1 MGKLWNK
8 DFFYKTLAIL
18 LAVLLWLYVVNPTAE
33 KFFTVPVNYYN
44 LKEGLVVVNSARE
57 VDVKVKGTSSVVDS
71 LSSKE
76 IKANVNLAT
85 AKLGEQNYYVETV
98 LPLGAEAIQIKP
110 PSVNVQ
116 IDIIKEKQLPIRVI
130 TQGEVATGYSHFEPV
145 LEPSTVVVRGPNQLL
160 TSLDT
165 ALITVNLEQA
175 KDNLVLNPPVTLLTK
190 SGNVVSHKFEISPK
204 NIQVFVPITENTDN
218 KTVSIKP
225 IINGEPQEGYRV
237 SRVVFDPETVKITGS
252 YEKLSQIYQ
261 VETAPIDITG
271 ITESYSTQVALVP
284 PEGVNLLYQ
293 PVVKVLVQ
301 IEAMAITKNLTDIP
315 VTVVNLVE
323 ENQVVLKPDKVQL
336 TVKGSREEV
345 EALEKSAVRAFV
357 DVAELELGTHNL
369 EVKVELPKTLQLVK
383 VEPNKVEVKI
393 GKKGTEEED

>member
-1 MGKLWNK
+1 MKRFWERN
-8 DFFYKTLAIL
+8 FFYKALAVL
-18 LAVLLWLYVVNPTAE
+18 LAVLLWLYVNPATE
-33 KFFTVPVNYYN
+33 KVFTVSVFPYN
-44 LKEGLVVVNSARE
+44 LAEGLVLENNPGDVE
-57 VDVKVKGTSSVVDS
+57 VRVKGASSTVNF

-76 IKANVNLAT
+76 IKASVNLAS
-85 AKLGEQNYYVETV
+85 AKLGEGTYSVEV
-98 LPLGAEAIQIKP
+98 NLPPGVEPVVIKP
-110 PSVNVQ
+110 SSISLL
-116 IDIIKEKQLPIRVI
+116 IDEIKEKQLPIRVI
-130 TQGEVATGYSHFEPV
+130 TQGTVAAGYSHFEPV
-145 LEPSTVVVRGPNQLL
+145 LEPSTVVVRGPSRLL
-160 TSLDT
+160 INLDT
-165 ALITVNLEQA
+165 ALITVSIEQA

-190 SGNVVSHKFEISPK
+190 SGNIASDKFEISPK

-225 IINGEPQEGYRV
+225 NINGEPKEGYRV
-237 SRVVFDPETVKITGS
+237 SRVVLDPETVKITGS
-252 YEKLSQIYQ
+252 YEILSKIYQ

-301 IEAMAITKNLTDIP
+301 IEAIAITKNFVDIP
-315 VTVVNLVE
+315 LTVVNLAE
-323 ENQVVLKPDKVQL
+323 EKQVVLKPDKVQL
-336 TVKGSREEV
+336 TVKGSREEI

-369 EVKVELPKTLQLVK
+369 EVKVDIPKNLQLLK

-393 GKKGTEEED
+393 SKKGTEGEE